1 MEISGKTAIVTGGAV
16 RIGREII
23 LELAEAGANVI
34 CQYYSSEPEAEDLK
48 NKVEAMGSKIE
59 LFQLDLNEEEAPL
72 QMVQKALDAFGS
84 IDILINNS
92 AVFYPTPLNKITEKD
107 WDTFINLNLKAAFFL
122 AKELGLIMKSQGEGR
137 IVNIG
142 DTSYKSP
149 WVEYLPYTIS
159 KAGINTMTKG
169 LAKSLAPEVLVNC
182 INPGPVLLPEN
193 YSGEQAKKAVERTL
207 LKRVGDP
214 KDIARTVRFL
224 VESEYITGASIPVDG
239 GRHLG

>member
-1 MEISGKTAIVTGGAV
+1 
-16 RIGREII
+16 
-23 LELAEAGANVI
+23 
-34 CQYYSSEPEAEDLK
+34 
-48 NKVEAMGSKIE
+48 
-59 LFQLDLNEEEAPL
+59 
-72 QMVQKALDAFGS
+72 
-84 IDILINNS
+84 
-92 AVFYPTPLNKITEKD
+92 
-107 WDTFINLNLKAAFFL
+107 
-122 AKELGLIMKSQGEGR
+122 
-137 IVNIG
+137 
-142 DTSYKSP
+142 
-149 WVEYLPYTIS
+149 
-159 KAGINTMTKG
+159 MTKG